1 MRVTFDDEIEY
12 WRVEIPQGEG
22 MVHVTVADSYSEDEV
37 ESVARRGLERVEAK
51 WEDIQQNIINALLD
65 RYNREYNEDK
75 AMESEVFIGHFAIEL
90 LSVEEDGELEI
101 YFDDDNLF
109 KDKWVSLEMESDDN
123 LPMQAELIG

>member
-12 WRVEIPQGEG
+12 WRVEIAQGEG

-37 ESVARRGLERVEAK
+37 ESVARQGLKRVEAK

-65 RYNREYNEDK
+65 CYNREYNEGK
-75 AMESEVFIGHFAIEL
+75 TMESEVFINHFSIEL

-109 KDKWVSLEMESDDN
+109 KDKWVSLEMESDDS